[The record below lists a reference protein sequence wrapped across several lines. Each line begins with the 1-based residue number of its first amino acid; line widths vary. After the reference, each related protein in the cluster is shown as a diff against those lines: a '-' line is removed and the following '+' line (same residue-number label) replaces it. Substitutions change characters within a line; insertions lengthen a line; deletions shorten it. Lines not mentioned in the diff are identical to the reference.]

1 MAMYSNN
8 TSSGIETCEMMIN
21 CNIQEDMIKLID
33 TGLFSIIFLM
43 IILGNSLVMRCY
55 YKFRTLRN
63 ITNTFIMS
71 LSMSDMLVAT
81 LSIPYS
87 YLVLVCDL
95 IPCNE
100 KRTLKDFIYLTCDMV
115 PSLASIYSLTFIAI
129 ERAFVILFPYKHNIY
144 ASKQRAWLVVLMIW
158 VFVVVVVCVNFFV
171 TKLQFTLLIILIGF
185 SIPVALMLISYS
197 IMGYVAKKHADKMRK
212 LNGNTYHL
220 QHLSPHYENSI
231 SLNSLKNSKENAVDS
246 QVLNRSC
253 QRQNLIPKVKRI
265 SVSEKIVHTF
275 GAEFKAALT
284 LSLILSCFVFTW
296 MPFIGLNIKY
306 YICNEEKSCVFEI
319 KPIIVKYFKILH
331 YMNSAVNPILFA
343 LLNKQWRAAFKV
355 ILGKHKP
362 ASDITR
368 SFISDFNGW

>member
-1 MAMYSNN
+1 
-8 TSSGIETCEMMIN
+8 
-21 CNIQEDMIKLID
+21 
-33 TGLFSIIFLM
+33 
-43 IILGNSLVMRCY
+43 
-55 YKFRTLRN
+55 
-63 ITNTFIMS
+63 
-71 LSMSDMLVAT
+71 
-81 LSIPYS
+81 
-87 YLVLVCDL
+87 
-95 IPCNE
+95 
-100 KRTLKDFIYLTCDMV
+100 MV
-115 PSLASIYSLTFIAI
+115 PSLASIYSLTFISI

-144 ASKQRAWLVVLMIW
+144 ASKQRAWFVVLIIW

-171 TKLQFTLLIILIGF
+171 TKLQFTLLIILLGF

-197 IMGYVAKKHADKMRK
+197 IMGYVAKKHAEKLIK
-212 LNGNTYHL
+212 LNGNTHHL
-220 QHLSPHYENSI
+220 QHLSPQYEDSI
-231 SLNSLKNSKENAVDS
+231 SVNSVKSSKENAVDN
-246 QVLNRSC
+246 QVLNRNC
-253 QRQNLIPKVKRI
+253 QRQILIPKVKRI

-306 YICNEEKSCVFEI
+306 YICNEDKSCVFEI

-343 LLNKQWRAAFKV
+343 LLNKQWRAAFKT
-355 ILGKHKP
+355 ILGMHKP